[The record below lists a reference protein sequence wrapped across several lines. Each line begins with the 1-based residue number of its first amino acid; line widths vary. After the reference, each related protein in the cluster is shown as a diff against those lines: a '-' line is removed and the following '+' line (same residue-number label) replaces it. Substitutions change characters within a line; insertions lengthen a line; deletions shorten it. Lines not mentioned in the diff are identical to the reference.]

1 MYKNLVS
8 KWLSSSNIEEKYKK
22 EIYNLDE
29 KELEDRFYKELEFG
43 TGGLR
48 GVIGA
53 GTNRMNIYTVGKV
66 TQGYADFL
74 NDKFKNE
81 PISVAIAYD
90 SRIKSDEF
98 AKRSALIFA
107 ANGIKVYLYESLRP
121 TPMLSFALR
130 ELKCKGGIV
139 ITASHNPKEYNGYKV
154 YGEDGGQLTDELA
167 KNVYGYIS
175 NVDIFE
181 SIKIIDEHDAIKNNK
196 LEYIGENI
204 DKIYI
209 EKVKD
214 LVIRKDLV
222 ENYSKDLNII
232 YTPLHGAGFVPVT
245 RVLSEEGYSNL
256 KVVKEQQEPDGNFT
270 TVPYPNP
277 ELQDVFDLGIKLAKE
292 MNSDIIFA
300 TDPDCDRVGVAIK
313 TNNGNYELLN
323 GNQMGILLS
332 YYILTSLKEKNKL
345 SNKGVIIKTI
355 VSTDVVKYICD
366 DFKIETLDVLT
377 GFKYIGEKIKEFET
391 LECKDYIFGFEE
403 SYGYLMGTFVRDK
416 DAVISVNIIAEMAL
430 YYKKMGKT
438 LKCVLNDIYDKYG
451 IYNEELI
458 SIELK
463 GKEGQNKIV
472 RCLETLRTIDDI
484 EIENKTVFKIQDYKL
499 RTDKNL
505 KTKEILPIDLPVS
518 NVIKVI
524 FDDGSWFAVRPSGT
538 EPKMK
543 VYLSVKSDNRN
554 SVKECMD
561 KFKENI
567 LELIKKCM
575 N

>member
-1 MYKNLVS
+1 MYRDLVS
-8 KWLSSSNIEEKYKK
+8 KWLSSNNIEDEYKK
-22 EIYNLDE
+22 EIYDLDE

-48 GVIGA
+48 GVIGS

-74 NDKFKNE
+74 NEKFKNE
-81 PISVAIAYD
+81 NISVAIAYD

-98 AKRSALIFA
+98 AKRAALIFA

-130 ELKCKGGIV
+130 ELKCKGGV
-139 ITASHNPKEYNGYKV
+139 VLTASHNPKEYNGYKV
-154 YGEDGGQLTDELA
+154 YGEDGCQLTDELS
-167 KNVYGYIS
+167 KKVYEYILNV
-175 NVDIFE
+175 NMFDN
-181 SIKIIDEHDAIKNNK
+181 IKIINEDEAIKNNK
-196 LEYIGENI
+196 LEYIGEDI

-209 EKVKD
+209 EKVKN

-245 RVLSEEGYSNL
+245 RVLKEEGYSNL

-277 ELQDVFDLGIKLAKE
+277 ELHEVFDLGIKLAKE
-292 MNSDIIFA
+292 KDSDIIFA

-332 YYILTSLKEKNKL
+332 YYILTSLKEKGEL
-345 SNKGVIIKTI
+345 SNKGVIVKTI

-377 GFKYIGEKIKEFET
+377 GFKYIGEKIREFENT
-391 LECKDYIFGFEE
+391 QLKEYIFGFEE

-416 DAVISVNIIAEMAL
+416 DAVIAVNIIAEMTL
-430 YYKKMGKT
+430 YYKKLGKT

-451 IYNEELI
+451 VYTEELI
-458 SIELK
+458 SIDLK
-463 GKEGQNKIV
+463 GKEGQDKIV
-472 RCLETLRTIDDI
+472 RCLETLRSIENI
-484 EIENKTVFKIQDYKL
+484 EIEGKTIFKIQDYKL
-499 RTDKNL
+499 RTDKNF
-505 KTKEILPIDLPVS
+505 KSKEILPIDLPVS
-518 NVIKVI
+518 NVMKMI

-543 VYLSVKSDNRN
+543 VYLSVKSNDRN
-554 SVKECMD
+554 SIDECMS
-561 KFKENI
+561 KFKKNI